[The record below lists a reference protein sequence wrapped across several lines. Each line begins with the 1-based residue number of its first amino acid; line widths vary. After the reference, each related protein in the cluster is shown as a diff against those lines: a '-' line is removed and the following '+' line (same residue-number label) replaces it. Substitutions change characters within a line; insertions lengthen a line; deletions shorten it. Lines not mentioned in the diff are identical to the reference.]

1 MIMFCMPAVNLGLSG
16 KFNIYCIDL
25 PAFIFRMCDSDA
37 ELKGSAEKGLMQ
49 AIIGPTMPNHRSL
62 FHYFLHGR

>member
-1 MIMFCMPAVNLGLSG
+1 MPIATLGLSS
-16 KFNIYCIDL
+16 KFQIQCVDL

-49 AIIGPTMPNHRSL
+49 AIIGPTMPNHR
-62 FHYFLHGR
+62 F